1 MFALTNPASEV
12 ASFDAAAP
20 QPAYREVASC
30 PFLRADGKKVLGKRA
45 DIVQFNRHPAVRST
59 DGVHFQMGATA
70 PLIPLML
77 DGAEHRF
84 FRTLLDPLFSPKVV
98 AKLEPTVRDLVDRL
112 IDRFIDDGEVEL
124 YGAFCEELPS
134 TIFVSLLGLPAADTD
149 QFLAFKTDVVRPQG
163 TSAEEMMTFAEQ
175 AGDRMRAYLNRV
187 LD

>member
-1 MFALTNPASEV
+1 
-12 ASFDAAAP
+12 
-20 QPAYREVASC
+20 
-30 PFLRADGKKVLGKRA
+30 
-45 DIVQFNRHPAVRST
+45 
-59 DGVHFQMGATA
+59 MGATA

-84 FRTLLDPLFSPKVV
+84 FRTLLDPLFSPKGV